1 MLYVCV
7 QKFDAT
13 GNFEKKIGKF
23 WELNKAFVPLRI
35 CKSILPNSLIKI
47 RSKAISYNTIFS
59 IHNFF
64 IFIIAQIVLNLKQLY
79 YKTTLQSAKLF

>member
-1 MLYVCV
+1 MYVSKNLMR
-7 QKFDAT
+7 QEILK
-13 GNFEKKIGKF
+13 KKIGKF

-64 IFIIAQIVLNLKQLY
+64 YFHHCSNCFKFETIIL
-79 YKTTLQSAKLF
+79 